1 MSKDRKLNRFAA
13 SALALAVA
21 ILCSMSIMLSAPES
35 QAQES
40 SANYSR
46 EGADTCFACH
56 DDQVTLAI
64 FRTKHAVPGDNDSP
78 FGHGQLQCEACHGPS
93 GDHSGRV
100 RRNEVRPASIAFGSD
115 ADTPVAVQ
123 NSMCLDCHRSDTGI
137 GWHRSAHDS
146 DEVSCADCHSSHAAN
161 DPVMT
166 TATQPE
172 VCLDCHAEQ
181 RTAILKPFGHP
192 IRQGEMD
199 CGSCHSTHEGT
210 SESNLARMTVNDT
223 CFQCHAEQRGPLLW
237 EHAPVVE
244 DCGNCH
250 DPHGSNH
257 PGMVSLR
264 TPMLCQSCHSQIGH
278 PSIQND
284 ATGLAGASPS
294 QYLLDRNCMSCH
306 TEVHG
311 SNHPSGSALMR

>member
-1 MSKDRKLNRFAA
+1 MSRDRKLNGIAA
-13 SALALAVA
+13 SALALAAAALCGMSV
-21 ILCSMSIMLSAPES
+21 ILGAPVT
-35 QAQES
+35 QAQEAD
-40 SANYSR
+40 ANYSR
-46 EGADTCFACH
+46 GGADTCFGCH
-56 DDQVTLAI
+56 DDQMTLAV
-64 FRTKHAVPGDNDSP
+64 FRTAHAVPGDPNSP

-93 GDHSGRV
+93 GDHS
-100 RRNEVRPASIAFGSD
+100 RRYRDEADRPPSIGFGFASA
-115 ADTPVAVQ
+115 TPVAVQ
-123 NSMCLDCHRSDTGI
+123 NGMCLDCHQADTGM
-137 GWHRSAHDS
+137 GWHGSAHDS
-146 DEVSCADCHSSHAAN
+146 DEVACADCHSSHAAA

-172 VCLDCHAEQ
+172 VCLACHAEQ
-181 RTAILKPFGHP
+181 RTAMLKPFGHP

-199 CGSCHSTHEGT
+199 CSSCHSAHGGT
-210 SESNLARMTVNDT
+210 AESSLARLTANDT

-257 PGMVSLR
+257 PGMVTLR
-264 TPMLCQSCHSQIGH
+264 TPMLCQACHSQIGH
-278 PSIQND
+278 PSLAND
-284 ATGLAGASPS
+284 ASGLPGANPS
-294 QYLLDRNCMSCH
+294 QFLLDRNCMSCH